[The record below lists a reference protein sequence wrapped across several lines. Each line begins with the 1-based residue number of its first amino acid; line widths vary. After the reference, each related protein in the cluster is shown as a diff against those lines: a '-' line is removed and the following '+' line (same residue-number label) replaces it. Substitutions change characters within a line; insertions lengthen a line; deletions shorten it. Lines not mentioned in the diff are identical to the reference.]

1 MGVNGFMIVLEDLI
15 FIHLNQ
21 IESNIICIGLNRI
34 GEILDHER
42 CFRNLQEL
50 NGQSELPGQNENL
63 DNLFRND
70 VLTHIFKETESL
82 LMGKDNVCVNHIHFF
97 SLVLN
102 HDGEEI

>member
-15 FIHLNQ
+15 FIYFNQ

-63 DNLFRND
+63 DDLFWDNIL
-70 VLTHIFKETESL
+70 VHIF
-82 LMGKDNVCVNHIHFF
+82 
-97 SLVLN
+97 
-102 HDGEEI
+102 